1 MSRLVRKRKE
11 LRRYQVI
18 FSNKIKKLDSVIL
31 AVSMGAGKTTSV
43 LTALVD
49 LLDDQE
55 IEKVL
60 VVAPLN
66 VARATWSD
74 EIEDWEHLRDLTYT
88 VIRAED
94 YDEDILAARK
104 RSYDAYRLVGLTP
117 GEAASA
123 ANKAKSRAKERKRA
137 RLAESDTEIHILNR
151 EALPWLWEYFGKG
164 KYWPYDAIV
173 VDESSMFKNGKMRTP
188 KKQLTRFGVVA
199 KARRFAKKIVQMTGT
214 PAPKGLVNLWGQ
226 AYIADG
232 GDRLGDSRFKFEKR
246 FFDEDFMGWN
256 LEPKSYA
263 FDDIMDLMGDI
274 MFSLPPSA
282 YPQLPGN
289 TPVIRKVSLPPNI
302 MDRYYDFE
310 RKLYSQDYDV
320 EAVNKGVLHN
330 KLLQFANGSM
340 YNEDREAVF
349 IHDEKLWELENL
361 VDEANGDPILV
372 AYSFEFDKQRIMKH
386 FGKMVTLWGKGSIQK
401 TKADWNA
408 GKLPFLLAHGNS
420 IGHGQNIQHGGN
432 IACWYGLTSDLE
444 IYQQFNKRLDRPG
457 QTKPVFTHH
466 IVAEGTLDE
475 ELLPILGNRDAT
487 QNDILRAVQI
497 NL

>member
-1 MSRLVRKRKE
+1 MSRLVRKRKD
-11 LRRYQVI
+11 LRRYQII
-18 FSNKIKKLDSVIL
+18 FANKIKRKKSVIL

-49 LLDDQE
+49 LLDDRE
-55 IEKVL
+55 IKKVL
-60 VVAPLN
+60 VIAPLN

-94 YDEDILAARK
+94 YDEDVIQHRK
-104 RSYDAYRLVGLTP
+104 DAYQAYRMIGLTP

-123 ANKAKSRAKERKRA
+123 ANKAKSRFKAIKRGK
-137 RLAESDTEIHILNR
+137 LVETDTELHILNR
-151 EALPWLWEYFGKG
+151 EALPWLWDYFGKG

-199 KARRFAKKIVQMTGT
+199 KARKYAKKIVQMTGT
-214 PAPKGLVNLWGQ
+214 PAPKGLINLWGQ

-232 GDRLGDSRFKFEKR
+232 GDRLGDSRYLFEQNYFK
-246 FFDEDFMGWN
+246 EDYMGYN
-256 LEPKSYA
+256 LEPMHFA
-263 FDDIMDLMGDI
+263 FDEIMDRMGDI
-274 MFSLPPSA
+274 MFSLPESA

-289 TPVIRKVSLPPNI
+289 TPVIRKVSLPPSI

-310 RKLYSQDYDV
+310 RKLYSQDYEV

-330 KLLQFANGSM
+330 KLLQFANGAM

-361 VDEANGDPILV
+361 VEEASGEPVLV

-408 GKLPFLLAHGNS
+408 RKLPFLLAHANS

-432 IACWYGLTSDLE
+432 ILIWYGLTSDLE
-444 IYQQFNKRLDRPG
+444 IYQQMCKRLDRPG
-457 QTKPVFTHH
+457 QTRPVFTHH

-475 ELLPILGNRDAT
+475 ELLPILGNRNAT

-497 NL
+497 KL